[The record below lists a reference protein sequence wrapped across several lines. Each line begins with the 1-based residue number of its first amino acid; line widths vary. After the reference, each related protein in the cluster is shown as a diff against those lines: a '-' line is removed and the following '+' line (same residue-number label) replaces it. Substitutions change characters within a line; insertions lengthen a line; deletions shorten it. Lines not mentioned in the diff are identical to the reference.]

1 MKTLTRGNNVTP
13 TCTRAATRILA
24 SAALAAGM
32 ALVAGPLLAGPHV
45 SGSNAITVAPG
56 ETGTCATSPCQV
68 TLQMPPG
75 DGSYEVT
82 GNEVTIGT
90 YPAGEA
96 VNLGNYFESQAF
108 AIKGAGV
115 KKAYV
120 YIPQDM

>member
-1 MKTLTRGNNVTP
+1 MKMLTTTGFSAQTGFPARF
-13 TCTRAATRILA
+13 CAATLA
-24 SAALAAGM
+24 TLCLIAGQALAETT
-32 ALVAGPLLAGPHV
+32 HV

-82 GNEVTIGT
+82 GNEVRIGT
-90 YPAGEA
+90 YPAGQA
-96 VNLGNYFESQAF
+96 VNLGNYFESQAI

-120 YIPQDM
+120 YIPEEM

>member
-1 MKTLTRGNNVTP
+1 MNMIDQTATLALIVRSAML
-13 TCTRAATRILA
+13 AASIGA
-24 SAALAAGM
+24 VAGQALADT
-32 ALVAGPLLAGPHV
+32 HV

-82 GNEVTIGT
+82 GNEIKIGT

-96 VNLGNYFESQAF
+96 VNLGNYFESQSF

-120 YIPQDM
+120 YIPNEM

>member
-1 MKTLTRGNNVTP
+1 MRNLVM
-13 TCTRAATRILA
+13 RIVHVL
-24 SAALAAGM
+24 SAAAIPALLLSLAPV
-32 ALVAGPLLAGPHV
+32 ALAEPHV

-75 DGSYEVT
+75 EGSYEVT
-82 GNEVTIGT
+82 GNEVLIGT
-90 YPAGEA
+90 YPAGQA

-108 AIKGAGV
+108 EVKGAGV

-120 YIPQDM
+120 YMPQDM

>member
-1 MKTLTRGNNVTP
+1 M
-13 TCTRAATRILA
+13 RIVPVLSGGA
-24 SAALAAGM
+24 ISALILSLSPIALAE
-32 ALVAGPLLAGPHV
+32 PHV
-45 SGSNAITVAPG
+45 SGSNSITVAPG
-56 ETGTCATSPCQV
+56 ETGNCATSPCQV

-82 GNEVTIGT
+82 GNEVLIGT
-90 YPAGEA
+90 YPAGQA

-108 AIKGAGV
+108 EVKGAGV

>member
-1 MKTLTRGNNVTP
+1 MTTTIPLS
-13 TCTRAATRILA
+13 A
-24 SAALAAGM
+24 AALAACLGCIAGL
-32 ALVAGPLLAGPHV
+32 ALAEPHV

-82 GNEVTIGT
+82 GNEVLIGT
-90 YPAGEA
+90 YPAGQA
-96 VNLGNYFESQAF
+96 VNLGNYFESQAI
-108 AIKGAGV
+108 AIKGAEV

>member
-1 MKTLTRGNNVTP
+1 MKTTDRTANNALLLRSTL
-13 TCTRAATRILA
+13 LA
-24 SAALAAGM
+24 VGLGLVVSQALADT
-32 ALVAGPLLAGPHV
+32 HV

-56 ETGTCATSPCQV
+56 ETGTCATSPCRV

-82 GNEVTIGT
+82 GNEVLIGT
-90 YPAGEA
+90 YPAGKP
-96 VNLGNYFESQAF
+96 VDLGNYFESQAF

>member
-1 MKTLTRGNNVTP
+1 MKTIN
-13 TCTRAATRILA
+13 RAATIGLPLR
-24 SAALAAGM
+24 SAM
-32 ALVAGPLLAGPHV
+32 LVASLGLVVGSVLAETHV

-82 GNEVTIGT
+82 GNEITIGT
-90 YPAGEA
+90 YPAGQA

-120 YIPQDM
+120 YLPQEM

>member
-1 MKTLTRGNNVTP
+1 MKMTDRTATIAP
-13 TCTRAATRILA
+13 TVGSAILA
-24 SAALAAGM
+24 ASIG
-32 ALVAGPLLAGPHV
+32 LVAGQALADTHV

-75 DGSYEVT
+75 DGSYKVT
-82 GNEVTIGT
+82 GNETTIGT

-120 YIPQDM
+120 YIPQEM